1 MLARSG
7 NNTIHEGENM
17 IEVENVFFSY
27 NSKPV
32 LEEVNFTVKKG
43 EFVAVLGPNGAGK
56 TTLLK
61 LILGLLK
68 PDKGRIK
75 VFGYD
80 TRKEKDKILEI
91 AGYLPQ
97 RELLHTD
104 IPLKVYQVIS
114 MPLKAKGKRVDKNSI
129 LKTLSIVGLEEIYSA
144 NFNELSGGLQQRVL
158 IARALIQK
166 PKILLLDEPFNG
178 VDLPSQEKIIEIL
191 NLLSK
196 ENNVTIIAVVHNIN
210 PLLHHVDK
218 VILLN
223 RKLIAIGTPNEVFTE
238 LNIKRT
244 YGTSIPLVVCNEG
257 FRHPLYGD
265 FHG

>member
-1 MLARSG
+1 MLAGGG
-7 NNTIHEGENM
+7 NNTVYEGETM

-32 LEEVNFTVKKG
+32 LEDLSFRVREG
-43 EFVAVLGPNGAGK
+43 EFVAILGPNGAGK

-61 LILGLLK
+61 LVLGLLK
-68 PDKGRIK
+68 PERGRIK

-80 TRKEKDKILEI
+80 TRKDKDKILEI
-91 AGYLPQ
+91 SGYLPQ
-97 RELLHTD
+97 REYLHTD
-104 IPLKVYQVIS
+104 IPLKVYQVVS
-114 MPLKAKGKRVDKNSI
+114 MPLKAKGKKVDKSSI
-129 LKTLSIVGLEEIYSA
+129 LKTLSIVGLEELYNA
-144 NFNELSGGLQQRVL
+144 NFSELSGGLQQRVL
-158 IARALIQK
+158 IARALIKK
-166 PKILLLDEPFNG
+166 PRVLLLDEPFNG

-191 NLLSK
+191 NSLSK
-196 ENNVTIIAVVHNIN
+196 ENNVTVIAVVHNIN

-223 RKLIAIGTPNEVFTE
+223 RRLIAVGKPNEVFTE
-238 LNIKRT
+238 VNIRKT
-244 YGTSIPLVVCNEG
+244 YGTSIPLVVCDEG